1 MSDSDRDLE
10 IVKGWKYLVKIAE
23 EEDTIGTFRGYSMI
37 GSESA
42 VVIEIADKKL
52 RFIPAEQIL
61 YMDLLENSQK
71 EEPKTSKKGM
81 DIYYG

>member
-10 IVKGWKYLVKIAE
+10 ITKGWKYLVRIAE
-23 EEDTIGTFRGYSMI
+23 EKDAIGTFRGYSMV

-42 VVIEIADKKL
+42 VVIEMENKRL
-52 RFIPAEQIL
+52 RFIPVEQIS
-61 YMDLLENSQK
+61 YMELLENSLK

-81 DIYYG
+81 DTYYG